1 MTQPQV
7 RQQRFGDGAL
17 AAGSHRH
24 RATAVPCLNHL
35 NQRNGRTL
43 SSSIALTAWVFSC
56 ARPMWIEI
64 GLVEFD
70 NRLAIRQV
78 GEPLSATI
86 ACSSKRIP

>member
-35 NQRNGRTL
+35 NQRQRAYAVQQHRFDGLGFFLRQ
-43 SSSIALTAWVFSC
+43 A
-56 ARPMWIEI
+56 MWIEI
-64 GLVEFD
+64 GLIEFD
-70 NRLAIRQV
+70 NRL
-78 GEPLSATI
+78 GDSPGW
-86 ACSSKRIP
+86 